1 MSDALVLSAGHQLR
15 DQAHALADAAVAREF
30 GRNSKLRARYG
41 PAGRI
46 KSRQNAVYHFLC
58 LADAIDAN
66 SPALFKDYIGW
77 AKVLLAQRGVHSEDF
92 GHHLVCMVDVVCEQM
107 PPLVASAAAAMIE
120 GALAELAA
128 MPSTTESVLEPGQRL
143 FSLVREYMQSLLGG
157 YRGAATRLVLDAA
170 ERGEP
175 VRELYLHV
183 FQPALREIGRLWQ
196 MNEINVAQ
204 EHFCS
209 AATHM
214 AMSQLLSGAV
224 PASPCGRT
232 VVVACV
238 SGELHDVGAR
248 MVADFFEMS
257 GWDIY
262 FCGANTPHA
271 DILHSAAERSAD
283 IVAISATMGYHVHAV
298 QSLIEAIRLD
308 SRCALVRAMV
318 GGYPFGIDPTL
329 WRTVGADGSAADAD
343 DAVTLANQWLSGGP
357 L

>member
-30 GRNSKLRARYG
+30 GCNLKLRARYG

-46 KSRQNAVYHFLC
+46 KSRQNAVQHFLC
-58 LADAIDAN
+58 LGDAIDAH
-66 SPALFKDYIGW
+66 SPSLFKDYIGW
-77 AKVLLAQRGVHSEDF
+77 AKVLLEQRGVLSEDF
-92 GHHLVCMVDVVCEQM
+92 GHHLVCMADVVREQM
-107 PPLVASAAAAMIE
+107 PPLVASAAVSMIE
-120 GALAELAA
+120 SALADLAA
-128 MPSTTESVLEPGQRL
+128 MPSTVESFLEPGQRL
-143 FSLVREYMQSLLGG
+143 FSLAREYVHLLLGG
-157 YRGAATRLVLDAA
+157 YRGAAARLVLDAA

-196 MNEINVAQ
+196 MNQINVAR

-209 AATHM
+209 AATQM

-224 PASPCGRT
+224 PARPCGHG

-248 MVADFFEMS
+248 MVADFFEMA

-262 FCGANTPHA
+262 FCGANTPHV
-271 DILHSAAERSAD
+271 DVVHSVAERSAD

-298 QSLIEAIRLD
+298 QSLIEEIRLD
-308 SRCALVRAMV
+308 SRCAPVRVMV
-318 GGYPFGIDPTL
+318 GGYPFGIDSTL
-329 WRTVGADGSAADAD
+329 WRAVGADGSAADAD
-343 DAVTLANQWLSGGP
+343 NAVTLANQWLSDGP